1 MAGCGFQGENSPATS
16 PGLRKNCAGAGT
28 VETGRIGEMAV
39 AAIKSSRRTATKEER
54 RQQLILATIKCI
66 SRKGIGSTTLGDV
79 AQEAGL
85 SQGIVNLHFRA
96 KENLLHETLQY
107 LAEDYKAQ
115 FESTL
120 EKSGPEAADKLLA
133 MMEMDL
139 KPSICDRQK
148 LAVWFAFWGEVKA
161 VPTYRRICE
170 AYDRGYD
177 AAIGALC
184 QAIIDQGGYRNVS
197 AQVVTDAL
205 SSMTDGLWLSYLV
218 SPKGFDRE
226 EAMNAVYSYLRAVF
240 PDHYE

>member
-1 MAGCGFQGENSPATS
+1 
-16 PGLRKNCAGAGT
+16 
-28 VETGRIGEMAV
+28 MAV
-39 AAIKSSRRTATKEER
+39 AAVKSSRRTATREER
-54 RQQLILATIKCI
+54 RQQLILATIKTI
-66 SRKGIGSTTLGDV
+66 SKKGIGSTTLADV

-96 KENLLHETLQY
+96 KDNLLNETLQY
-107 LAEDYKAQ
+107 LAEDYKSQ
-115 FESTL
+115 FDSTL
-120 EKSGPEAADKLLA
+120 EESGPEAADKLLA

-148 LAVWFAFWGEVKA
+148 LAVWFAFWGEVKS
-161 VPTYRRICE
+161 VPTYQKICE

-177 AAIGALC
+177 EAISGLC
-184 QAIIDQGGYRNVS
+184 QQIIDEGGYRNVS

-226 EAMNAVYSYLRAVF
+226 EAMEAVYSYLRAVF
-240 PDHYE
+240 PEHYE

>member
-1 MAGCGFQGENSPATS
+1 MAIA
-16 PGLRKNCAGAGT
+16 
-28 VETGRIGEMAV
+28 AV
-39 AAIKSSRRTATKEER
+39 KSSRRTASREER
-54 RQQLILATIKCI
+54 RQQLILATIKTI
-66 SRKGIGSTTLGDV
+66 SKKGIGSTTLAEV

-96 KENLLHETLQY
+96 KENLLNETLQY
-107 LAEDYKAQ
+107 LAEDYKSQ
-115 FESTL
+115 FDSTL

-161 VPTYRRICE
+161 VPTYQKICE

-177 AAIGALC
+177 KVLC
-184 QAIIDQGGYRNVS
+184 GLCRQIIEEGGYKNVS
-197 AQVVTDAL
+197 AQIVTDAL
-205 SSMTDGLWLSYLV
+205 SSMTDGLWLSYLI

-226 EAMNAVYSYLRAVF
+226 DAMDAVYSYLRAVF

>member
-1 MAGCGFQGENSPATS
+1 MRAS
-16 PGLRKNCAGAGT
+16 PGRRGPRPQVALLQLSGELN
-28 VETGRIGEMAV
+28 EMAV
-39 AAIKSSRRTATKEER
+39 AAVRSSRRTATREER
-54 RQQLILATIKCI
+54 RQQLILATIKTI
-66 SRKGIGSTTLGDV
+66 SKKGIGSTTLADV

-96 KENLLHETLQY
+96 KDNLLHETLQY

-115 FESTL
+115 FDSTL
-120 EKSGPEAADKLLA
+120 EKSGPEAAEKLLA

-139 KPSICDRQK
+139 RPSICDRQK
-148 LAVWFAFWGEVKA
+148 LAVWFAFWGEVKS
-161 VPTYRRICE
+161 VPTYQKICE

-177 AAIGALC
+177 EAISGLC
-184 QAIIDQGGYRNVS
+184 QQVIDEGGYENVS

-226 EAMNAVYSYLRAVF
+226 EAMDAVYSYLRAVF

>member
-1 MAGCGFQGENSPATS
+1 
-16 PGLRKNCAGAGT
+16 
-28 VETGRIGEMAV
+28 MAV
-39 AAIKSSRRTATKEER
+39 AAVRSSRRTATREER
-54 RQQLILATIKCI
+54 RQQLILATIKTI
-66 SRKGIGSTTLGDV
+66 SKKGIGSTTLADV

-96 KENLLHETLQY
+96 KDNLLNETLQY

-115 FESTL
+115 FDSTL
-120 EKSGPEAADKLLA
+120 EKSGPEAAEKLLA

-148 LAVWFAFWGEVKA
+148 LAVWFAFWGEVKS
-161 VPTYRRICE
+161 VPTYQKICE

-177 AAIGALC
+177 DAISGLC
-184 QAIIDQGGYRNVS
+184 QQVIDEGGYENVS

-226 EAMNAVYSYLRAVF
+226 EAMDAVYSYLHAVF